1 MGAFRHHRAAGLE
14 PADRGCP
21 VSFIKDPA
29 GGAVVPDA
37 APEASS
43 SPDAHPAPEPAEP
56 VAERAA
62 LIQARARRD
71 ECLAR
76 KRDYKGRSTHVRRK
90 LDAALRAAESDVAIL
105 LYALGENPD
114 AEGS

>member
-1 MGAFRHHRAAGLE
+1 M
-14 PADRGCP
+14 
-21 VSFIKDPA
+21 SFIKDPA

-43 SPDAHPAPEPAEP
+43 SPDAHPAPEP

-62 LIQARARRD
+62 LIQARVRRD

-114 AEGS
+114 AEGP